1 MLGGNSK
8 FFWPNCFTFKQSEA
22 YWCSFCENLDHMIFH
37 IMGGWYYPSKRYYPN
52 LKRNIDDGINYQP
65 QLVERR
71 DFIHHTWDSPNP
83 PSCAPFRRKY
93 RLSQAIGEGGDL
105 HKKQFISECKS
116 KRNWIRDYYTT
127 YFFKRNQRIFELFF
141 VKNGNFDIYI
151 YIYFWAPDV
160 VRCFPNISCRSLRNL
175 LRSS

>member
-22 YWCSFCENLDHMIFH
+22 YWCSSCENLDHMIFH

-93 RLSQAIGEGGDL
+93 RLSQALVKVGT
-105 HKKQFISECKS
+105 
-116 KRNWIRDYYTT
+116 YT
-127 YFFKRNQRIFELFF
+127 KNSLLVNANQRETESEIIIQHISLKET
-141 VKNGNFDIYI
+141 NGFLSCFLSKMAIFDIYI
-151 YIYFWAPDV
+151 YIFGLPM
-160 VRCFPNISCRSLRNL
+160 L
-175 LRSS
+175 